1 MPPIRGRKADATSAT
16 GPGMR
21 PNTIGVPEREL
32 AELMD
37 MLDERGAGHDCN
49 VKRLH
54 ARWPFRKTS
63 LRLTLE
69 HPGGSRA
76 VFQVACRNLS
86 RGGTGVLHN
95 AFVHTGT
102 PCALELP
109 KLDGQSEAI
118 KSSVVRCTH
127 RRGVVHELG
136 VRFDEPIQL
145 SDFVE
150 LDPLM
155 GWSSFE
161 KVDPSRL
168 AGTLIVLSESELDH
182 RILAHYLS
190 DTQLKIKSF
199 RSAPEIGALDRG
211 AGDVAVID
219 LGVSGARELF
229 AAVRDKAIASA
240 AVAIGPDASTATR
253 MLLQA
258 VAADGFVFKPL
269 SSDRLLSVLAD
280 CLLGGDAVQ
289 IDPSLA
295 GEGSGALVK
304 GCIEQLQSCAA
315 EIREAIAADDPMRVY
330 AICQHI
336 KAIAM
341 PIGLRPIAKLADQ
354 TSTSVAQ
361 TMSAAESA
369 AKLQELARACERVRV
384 AGGSAS

>member
-1 MPPIRGRKADATSAT
+1 MPPIRGRKADASSAT

-32 AELMD
+32 GDLLD
-37 MLDERGAGHDCN
+37 TLDERGAGHDGY
-49 VKRLH
+49 VKRVH
-54 ARWPFRKTS
+54 ARWPFRQTS
-63 LRLTLE
+63 LKLTLE

-95 AFVHTGT
+95 AYAHAGT
-102 PCALELP
+102 PCVLELP
-109 KLDGQSEAI
+109 RLDGRVEPVRSM
-118 KSSVVRCTH
+118 VVRCTH
-127 RRGVVHELG
+127 MRGVVHELG
-136 VRFDEPIQL
+136 IRFVEPIQL
-145 SDFVE
+145 TDFVE

-161 KVDPSRL
+161 KVDPATLSG
-168 AGTLIVLSESELDH
+168 ALIVVTDSELDE
-182 RILAHYLS
+182 RIIGHYLG
-190 DTQLKIKSF
+190 DTQLRIKF
-199 RSAPEIGALDRG
+199 LRTAAEAAGLERG
-211 AGDVAVID
+211 AGDLAVID
-219 LGVSGARELF
+219 LAVEGAEGLF
-229 AAVRDKAIASA
+229 TTVRDRAIASGV
-240 AVAIGPDASTATR
+240 VAIGPDASTKTR
-253 MLLQA
+253 MLLQE

-295 GEGSGALVK
+295 GEGSGALIRS
-304 GCIEQLQSCAA
+304 CIEQLQSCAA
-315 EIREAIAADDPMRVY
+315 EIRESIATDDPMRVY

-336 KAIAM
+336 RAIAI
-341 PIGLRPIAKLADQ
+341 PIGLRPIAKLAEQ

-369 AKLQELARACERVRV
+369 SKLQELARACERVRV
-384 AGGSAS
+384 AGGSAG